1 MDVSQQKIN
10 SQSGCTDYA
19 TKVLCIVFN
28 VGGRIMQVYKQAL
41 DRLSCQEKTKDQNEK

>member
-10 SQSGCTDYA
+10 SQSGYA
-19 TKVLCIVFN
+19 AIVLCIVFN
-28 VGGRIMQVYKQAL
+28 VGGRIMQIYKQAL